1 MQAIVTSSHGLK
13 LVTYAGAGPDWPK
26 MRDPLQPAGHT
37 YCWRESSR
45 RFRHA
50 EAQADCS
57 NIHQGKPDRQRQSTI
72 WFRRR
77 EVGRS
82 SLSKLGGRPTLPNEP
97 VALCCRASTAV
108 YLRGRRRCGH
118 VARHMISLQMISCS
132 RYVLRLPAPTN
143 IRTDCAAALNAVSIR
158 ACYLAGQLLTSC
170 EVIE

>member
-13 LVTYAGAGPDWPK
+13 WVTYAGAAPDGPK
-26 MRDPLQPAGHT
+26 MRDPFQPAGHT

-45 RFRHA
+45 RVRHA

-118 VARHMISLQMISCS
+118 VARLLSLQMTPLLFLLRSVTFLS
-132 RYVLRLPAPTN
+132 RRSSDRSRWHTCPDATSA
-143 IRTDCAAALNAVSIR
+143 RTAL
-158 ACYLAGQLLTSC
+158 QH
-170 EVIE
+170 